1 MDSSDRMKNKKQ
13 IQKELKSNEAI
24 LQCAQEFGLVGDPTR
39 MKICW
44 LLCKHPQLTVS
55 EIAEI
60 LSMSISRVSHSLR
73 KLRDCNLVETKRQ
86 KKNVLYKLTDC
97 SFNVSLKKILNTI

>member
-1 MDSSDRMKNKKQ
+1 MDLNKLNK
-13 IQKELKSNEAI
+13 IQKELNNLKGLKE
-24 LQCAQEFGLVGDPTR
+24 CACEFKVIGDETR

-44 LLCKHPQLTVS
+44 LLCKHPQLSVS
-55 EIAEI
+55 DIASI
-60 LSMSISRVSHSLR
+60 LDMSISRVSHSLR

-97 SFNVSLKKILNTI
+97 SFNVSLKKILKTI